1 MEALVL
7 GSGQM
12 GKGVAFDFAKHQ
24 TCSDVFVGDINEE
37 RAKEVAN
44 FAGPEVTPLKIDAE
58 NRKELR
64 DAFADVNVVVSC
76 VSYRLNPLH
85 TEVAIETGTN
95 MVDLGGNFKVVEQ
108 QLEMDDKAKDVDII
122 VIPDCGL
129 APGMTN
135 ILASSGIEYLDR
147 TEEVVIRVGGLPK
160 HPRPPLNYSLVF
172 SVEGLINEYVEPCRV
187 LRDGKIDYE
196 DPLVGFEQIDFP
208 DPFGTLEAFN
218 TSGGT
223 STLPST
229 YEGKV
234 NNLDYKTIR
243 YPGHGH
249 KMWTLLQLG
258 LMDSEEIKV
267 GASNVAPRK
276 LLEKLLE
283 DNLPEVKEDVTLLRV
298 DIGGWKG
305 TESRTIEY
313 ELIDHFDEETELTS
327 MARTTAFTAS
337 VAATMICNG
346 SINQHGV
353 LPPEL
358 AVPSEPFITEIR
370 KRGID
375 IKKRIF

>member
-1 MEALVL
+1 MKALVL

-12 GKGVAFDFAKHQ
+12 GKGVAFDLVSHEICTEA
-24 TCSDVFVGDINEE
+24 FVGDINKQ
-37 RAKEVAN
+37 RAKEVADY
-44 FAGPEVTPLKIDAE
+44 AGPKVSPLKIDAE
-58 NRKELR
+58 NREELK
-64 DAFADVNVVVSC
+64 DAFSDVDVVVSC
-76 VSYRLNPLH
+76 VSYRINPLH
-85 TEVAIETGTN
+85 TEIAIETGTN
-95 MVDLGGNFKVVEQ
+95 MVDLGGNYKIVEQ
-108 QLEMDDKAKDVDII
+108 QLQMDKDAKEADII

-135 ILASSGIEYLDR
+135 ILVSSGIEYLDQ
-147 TEEVVIRVGGLPK
+147 TEDVGIRVGGLPK
-160 HPRPPLNYSLVF
+160 QPRPPLNYSLVF

-187 LRDGKIDYE
+187 IKDGKIDYE

-234 NNLDYKTIR
+234 ENLDYKTVR

-258 LMDSEEIKV
+258 LMNSEEITVETTKI
-267 GASNVAPRK
+267 APRK
-276 LLEKLLE
+276 LLEKLLKE
-283 DNLPEVKEDVTLLRV
+283 NLPEVKEDVTLLRV
-298 DIGGWKG
+298 KISGWKG
-305 TESRTIEY
+305 TESRSIEY
-313 ELIDHFDEETELTS
+313 ELIDHYDEETGLTS
-327 MARTTAFTAS
+327 MARTTAFSAS
-337 VAATMICNG
+337 AVATMICNG
-346 SINQHGV
+346 SIEERGV

-358 AVPSEPFITEIR
+358 AVPSESFITEMR
-370 KRGID
+370 KRGIG